1 MVKQVHIL
9 FAYFG
14 EVIYTLYLHR
24 LGLNPL
30 AVLDIRALGAYLTD
44 IYLGVEVCGKGISV
58 VACIAVKDINVVY
71 FVKIVLLSICA
82 ENACN
87 AGVKSAAQQS
97 GDACLFKSLTVCP
110 LP

>member
-1 MVKQVHIL
+1 MVKQIHIL

-30 AVLDIRALGAYLTD
+30 AVLDVRTLGAYLTD

-58 VACIAVKDINVVY
+58 VACVAVKDINVVY
-71 FVKIVLLSICA
+71 FVKIVLLGICA

-87 AGVKSAAQQS
+87 AWVKAAAQQS